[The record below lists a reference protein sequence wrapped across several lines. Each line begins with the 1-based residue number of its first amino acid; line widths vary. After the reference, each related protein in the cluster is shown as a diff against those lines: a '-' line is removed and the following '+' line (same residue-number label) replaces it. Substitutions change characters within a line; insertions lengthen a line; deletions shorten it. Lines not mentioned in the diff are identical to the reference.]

1 MFAHSEG
8 EFICVLSFRMI
19 SEQKQK
25 LNDLQ
30 ISNNQM
36 KTEMKQMKAKIQK
49 MKNEGEQFNNSRL
62 DYLDSTM
69 RNIQNRLISLET
81 STSVENIENELMK
94 INEKINRRVQ
104 DEDEE
109 L

>member
-1 MFAHSEG
+1 MLTHSKSK
-8 EFICVLSFRMI
+8 FVLNLSTRAI
-19 SEQKQK
+19 YEQKQK
-25 LNDLQ
+25 LNELQ
-30 ISNNQM
+30 LSNSQM

-49 MKNEGEQFNNSRL
+49 MKNEGDQFNNSRL

-81 STSVENIENELMK
+81 STSIENIENELMK
-94 INEKINRRVQ
+94 MNEKIKRRIL